1 MCHGKGQNL
10 STQNYI
16 TDYILNFLEIRQKVE
31 LQKRP
36 LKILLNIRNALH
48 FYCFFVLL
56 WLKSFKCTSIT
67 KLSGGE
73 RSLDANFP
81 FSGQENCVVMSAI
94 T

>member
-1 MCHGKGQNL
+1 MRHEKGQNL

-16 TDYILNFLEIRQKVE
+16 TDSILHFEIRQKVE

-36 LKILLNIRNALH
+36 VKILLNIRNALH